1 MGDMDHHKTDLQDF
15 LRLNRE
21 TVLIEI
27 IDAKGSTPREKE
39 TWMLV
44 SIGNIFGTI
53 GGGQLEYI
61 AIDKAR
67 NMLKICG
74 GSKDKTTKPETLN
87 IPLGPDIGQ
96 CCGGSV
102 SLRFAKMDEPLQLR
116 LVDLIAQERAAE
128 PYLYIFGA
136 GHVGFAL
143 AKAASLLPL
152 KVKLIDTRAN
162 ELVGAPDDI
171 ETILSPVPETIIR
184 SAVAKSAFIILTH
197 DHALDFLLTN
207 EALARDDAAYIGM
220 IGSKTKRATFTNWFE
235 RQGGQLNHLERLI
248 CPIGG
253 NAVKDKRPEII
264 AALTIAEVI
273 AHLFANK
280 CHFIEGPHRDLVLP

>member
-1 MGDMDHHKTDLQDF
+1 MGDMSHYQTDLQNF
-15 LRLNRE
+15 LSTNPHA
-21 TVLIEI
+21 VLIEI

-44 SIGNIFGTI
+44 SQSNIFGTI

-67 NMLKICG
+67 QLLKICG
-74 GSKDKTTKPETLN
+74 SSKDKTTKPETLN
-87 IPLGPDIGQ
+87 ILLGPEIGQ

-102 SLRFAKMDEPLQLR
+102 SLLIAQMDELLQAR

-128 PYLYIFGA
+128 PHLYIFGA

-152 KVKLIDTRAN
+152 KVKLIDTRAE
-162 ELVGAPDDI
+162 ELAGAPI
-171 ETILSPVPETIIR
+171 QVEAILSAIPEAIIR
-184 SAVAKSAFIILTH
+184 SAIPKSAYVILTH
-197 DHALDFLLTN
+197 DHALDFLLAK
-207 EALARDDAAYIGM
+207 EALERGDAAYIGM
-220 IGSKTKRATFTNWFE
+220 IGSKTKRGTFTNWFKRE
-235 RQGGQLNHLERLI
+235 GGHSNQLKKLT

-253 NAVKDKRPEII
+253 THIKDKRPEII
-264 AALTIAEVI
+264 AALTLAEVI
-273 AHLFANK
+273 SHCFVGRSLPIN
-280 CHFIEGPHRDLVLP
+280 RSLTNLVIP